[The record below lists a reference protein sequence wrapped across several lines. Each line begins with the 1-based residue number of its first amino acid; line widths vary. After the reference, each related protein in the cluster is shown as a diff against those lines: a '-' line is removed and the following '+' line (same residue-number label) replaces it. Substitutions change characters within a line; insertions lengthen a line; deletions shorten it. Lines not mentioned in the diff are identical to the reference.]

1 MLALDV
7 ARRTYIQSF
16 AIDVFSGFHVAHRA
30 PFHGAF
36 AMQPSQ
42 VVNMSVFTGLL
53 VATLVYSLVMM
64 AKSKNE

>member
-1 MLALDV
+1 
-7 ARRTYIQSF
+7 
-16 AIDVFSGFHVAHRA
+16 
-30 PFHGAF
+30 
-36 AMQPSQ
+36 MQPSQ